1 MSSENAQETQADTP
15 DVAEMAA
22 RFEEGLH
29 ALEDQVSGSKEQ
41 LERLN
46 SAAMNLIRDQ
56 PLIAVAGAF
65 GVGYLLGSLASR
77 RWLV

>member
-1 MSSENAQETQADTP
+1 MSSENAQEIHVDTL
-15 DVAEMAA
+15 DATEVAA
-22 RFEEGLH
+22 RLEEGLH

-41 LERLN
+41 IERLN
-46 SAAMNLIRDQ
+46 SAAMNLIREQ

-77 RWLV
+77 RWIV